1 MKQDTIYVGIDDSKR
16 KLVIGTLGP
25 DDAQPLVRTIANEPR
40 AIRRFIQ
47 RLKRQGLLRAC
58 YEAGPSG
65 YDLHRQLT
73 ALGVACQVV
82 APSLT
87 PRRPGERIKT
97 DRRDALKL
105 VHLFRAGELTPIR
118 VPDEAEEAVR
128 DFVRCR
134 GNTQKEA
141 LRWRQRL
148 VKFLDRHGRVYR
160 EGSHW
165 TQAHWRWLNTQD
177 FTQPT
182 LQFTLDTY
190 RFTLE
195 QALFRQA
202 EMEREIGALAQS
214 EPYKEPVGWLRCFR
228 GIDTLSA
235 MILMAEIQDF
245 KRFPTAPDLMGYL
258 GLVPS
263 EHSTG
268 EHVRRGPL
276 TKTGNGHARR
286 ILIEAAWHYQ
296 HRARLSKSLAARTK
310 GQPPEVVAHAWKTQ
324 VRLHR
329 RYYRLLARGK
339 RPSVAVAAVA
349 RELTGFIW
357 AAMTQTACARK
368 AA

>member
-1 MKQDTIYVGIDDSKR
+1 MEKDITYVGIDDSKR
-16 KLVIGTLGP
+16 TLVVASWGP
-25 DDAQPLVRTIANEPR
+25 EDLEATVRTIPNEPR
-40 AIRRFIQ
+40 FVRRLMQ
-47 RLKRQGLLRAC
+47 RLKRQGPVLAC

-105 VHLFRAGELTPIR
+105 LRLLRAGELSPVR

-128 DFVRCR
+128 DLVRCR
-134 GNTQKEA
+134 GNLQKEV

-160 EGSHW
+160 QGRHW
-165 TQAHWRWLNTQD
+165 TQAHWRWVHAQG
-177 FTQPT
+177 FTLPT
-182 LQFTLDTY
+182 LQYTLHTY

-195 QALFRQA
+195 QALFRRG
-202 EMEREIGALAQS
+202 EMDREIEALAQS
-214 EPYKEPVGWLRCFR
+214 EPYQEPVGRLRCFR

-235 MILMAEIQDF
+235 MTLLAEIQDF
-245 KRFPTAPDLMGYL
+245 KRFATAPELMGYL

-263 EHSTG
+263 EHSTAG
-268 EHVRRGPL
+268 RERRGPL

-286 ILIEAAWHYQ
+286 ILIEAAWHCR
-296 HRARLSKSLAARTK
+296 HRPRIHKALAARTQ
-310 GQPPEVVAHAWKTQ
+310 GQLPEVVAHAWKAQ
-324 VRLHR
+324 VRLYR
-329 RYYRLLARGK
+329 RLVGHGK

-349 RELTGFIW
+349 RELTGFLW
-357 AAMTQTACARK
+357 AAMTHRECARK

>member
-65 YDLHRQLT
+65 YDLHHQLT

-105 VHLFRAGELTPIR
+105 VHLFRAGELSPIR

-165 TQAHWRWLNTQD
+165 TQAHWRWLHAQD

-195 QALFRQA
+195 QALLRQA

-268 EHVRRGPL
+268 ERVRRGPL

-339 RPSVAVAAVA
+339 RPSVAVAAVS